1 VAARIRNDGGTLRAG
16 LVAKKPDG
24 TLVPDEGGII
34 TAGRWR
40 RWRLELLRVA
50 TRETTAILY
59 LDDGGRMTEQ
69 ARLNWDST
77 DREPATLRAG
87 IGFSSAGAAAT
98 VLLDELWLTESELS
112 S

>member
-69 ARLNWDST
+69 ARLNWDSM

>member
-1 VAARIRNDGGTLRAG
+1 
-16 LVAKKPDG
+16 
-24 TLVPDEGGII
+24 
-34 TAGRWR
+34 
-40 RWRLELLRVA
+40 LELLRVG

-77 DREPATLRAG
+77 GREPATLRAG
-87 IGFSSAGAAAT
+87 IGFSSAGATAT